1 MLKWEVISN
10 IYSNRKKLHTKIH
23 SIVKSQFLNKIHPKI
38 HLESWGTLNNQ
49 TILRKKMKLEASHF
63 LFSGHSKA
71 TVTKIVWYLHK
82 NRKIDQ
88 CERIREP
95 RNNPHIY
102 DHISS
107 TAVARQF
114 SGENIVSSTNGAGK
128 IG

>member
-1 MLKWEVISN
+1 
-10 IYSNRKKLHTKIH
+10 
-23 SIVKSQFLNKIHPKI
+23 
-38 HLESWGTLNNQ
+38 
-49 TILRKKMKLEASHF
+49 MKLEDSHF

-71 TVTKIVWYLHK
+71 TVTKIVWYLYK